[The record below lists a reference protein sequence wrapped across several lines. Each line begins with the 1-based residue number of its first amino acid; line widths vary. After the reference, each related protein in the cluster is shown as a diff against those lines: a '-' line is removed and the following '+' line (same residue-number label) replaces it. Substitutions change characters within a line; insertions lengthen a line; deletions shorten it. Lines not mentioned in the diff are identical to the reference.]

1 MSDNFIM
8 FYNFILFYNF
18 IRRRWINSFLTF
30 DKFSIFDNLFF
41 YEPFKASPSQLP
53 LLSPLSSPS
62 QPSSALFSIST
73 LSAFRSQH
81 SILSPQTIVY
91 EKRAP
96 TITVDTL
103 PLVPAGTNVILLN

>member
-41 YEPFKASPSQLP
+41 YEPFKASLSQHSSLYS
-53 LLSPLSSPS
+53 LSQPYPLS
-62 QPSSALFSIST
+62 ALNT
-73 LSAFRSQH
+73 LH
-81 SILSPQTIVY
+81 SILSPQTIVN
-91 EKRAP
+91 KKGR
-96 TITVDTL
+96 L
-103 PLVPAGTNVILLN
+103 PSR